1 MARTIHWFRRFSW
14 FDGLLSIAPMVLFA
28 LGAAW
33 LGYHYIDPAP
43 PRRIVI
49 ATGAEDSDYLDF
61 ANRYR
66 TALAVDGVTLDIQTS
81 GGALDNLRK
90 LRDQQEEATVAFLQD
105 GLAGTVASVD
115 PDSDAT
121 VLSLG
126 SISYQPIWIFYRGK
140 KVRTRLS
147 ELIGKRIAVGQES
160 SAVHVFANR
169 LLKIS
174 GVTSDN
180 STLVAIDGA
189 TSVTQLEK
197 GDVDAAFFIGAPD
210 SELIK
215 KLSAMPRVHIMN
227 LDQSEAYSR
236 HFPYLHALV
245 LPHGAID
252 LKRNVPQQDLHLL
265 ATTTT
270 VAVTSHL
277 HPALVALLMRAMQST
292 HESPDLLNAKKEFPV
307 AKDVDFPLSKD
318 AERFYKSGPPFL
330 QRYLPFWL
338 ATLLDRAA
346 LAIIPILAVLIPVLR
361 TAPSIFAWRT
371 RRRIYRWYGE
381 LKFAETQA
389 GPHLSQEARL
399 ELLRNINQIEDKV
412 THAAM
417 PLVFSEHVYVLK
429 EHIDFVRRKLAL
441 PSA

>member
-1 MARTIHWFRRFSW
+1 MAKTINWFRRFSW
-14 FDGLLSIAPMVLFA
+14 YDGLLSIAPMVFFA
-28 LGAAW
+28 LLATW
-33 LGYHYIDPAP
+33 LSYHYIDPAP
-43 PRRIVI
+43 SRRMVI
-49 ATGAEDSDYLDF
+49 TTGAEDSEYLAF
-61 ANRYR
+61 ANSYR
-66 TALAVDGVTLDIQTS
+66 AELARDGVTLTIQSS

-90 LRDQQEEATVAFLQD
+90 LRDQQDEAQIAFLQD
-105 GLAGTVASVD
+105 GLAGTVPSVD
-115 PDSDAT
+115 PDSDAA

-147 ELIGKRIAVGQES
+147 ELTGKRIAIGQDG
-160 SAVHVFANR
+160 SAINVFANR
-169 LLKIS
+169 LLTIS
-174 GVTSDN
+174 GVTANN
-180 STLVAIDGA
+180 SKLVAVDGP
-189 TSVTQLEK
+189 TTVTQLEK
-197 GDVDAAFFIGAPD
+197 GEVDAAFFIGAPD
-210 SELIK
+210 SDLIK
-215 KLSAMPRVHIMN
+215 KLSATPYVHIMN
-227 LDQSEAYSR
+227 LDQAEAYSR

-245 LPHGAID
+245 LPHGSID
-252 LKRNVPQQDLHLL
+252 LERNVPAQNLHLL

-277 HPALVALLMRAMQST
+277 HPALVSLLMRAMQST
-292 HESPDLLNAKKEFPV
+292 HEVPDLLNARKEFPA
-307 AKDVDFPLSKD
+307 AKDIDFPLSKD
-318 AERFYKSGPPFL
+318 AERFYKSGSPFL

-389 GPHLSQEARL
+389 GPDLSSEARL
-399 ELLRNINQIEDKV
+399 ELLRSINQIEDKV

-429 EHIDFVRRKLAL
+429 EHIDFVRRKLAG
-441 PSA
+441 PTA

>member
-1 MARTIHWFRRFSW
+1 MARTINWFRRFSW

-49 ATGAEDSDYLDF
+49 ATGAEDSEYLNF
-61 ANRYR
+61 ANSYR

-90 LRDQQEEATVAFLQD
+90 LRDQQEGATVAFLQD
-105 GLAGTVASVD
+105 GLAGTVAAVD

-140 KVRTRLS
+140 KVRTRFS
-147 ELIGKRIAVGQES
+147 ELIGKRIAVGEEG

-174 GVTSDN
+174 GVSPDN
-180 STLVAIDGA
+180 SKLVAIDGPMG
-189 TSVTQLEK
+189 VTQLEK
-197 GDVDAAFFIGAPD
+197 GAVDAAFFIGAPD
-210 SELIK
+210 SDLIK
-215 KLSAMPRVHIMN
+215 KLSSMPRVHIMN
-227 LDQSEAYSR
+227 LDQAEAYSR

-270 VAVTSHL
+270 VAVTGNL
-277 HPALVALLMRAMQST
+277 HPALVSLLMRAMQST
-292 HESPDLLNAKKEFPV
+292 HELPDLLNAKKEFPV

-361 TAPSIFAWRT
+361 SAPSIFAWRT

-389 GPHLSQEARL
+389 GPDVSPETRL
-399 ELLRNINQIEDKV
+399 ELLRSINQIEDKV

-441 PSA
+441 PPA